1 MNLCLLSQGKKR
13 ADFRPDPTKYE
24 IVNSAK
30 KSLEFSR
37 LWRSRALD
45 LSLSASRQA
54 MKGHECDVAT
64 DKDNLEMTM
73 KIRERLLVLYD
84 PKKSKRALENSK
96 EKVAI

>member
-37 LWRSRALD
+37 LWRSRAFD
-45 LSLSASRQA
+45 LSLGASRPA
-54 MKGHECDVAT
+54 MKGHDCDFAT

-73 KIRERLLVLYD
+73 TIGENILVFYDLLYEQ
-84 PKKSKRALENSK
+84 AN
-96 EKVAI
+96 